1 MRPVQKRI
9 ASLLVICII
18 LTACQKNTESN
29 PKEVAFTVNGEEIGL
44 REWNFYIRMNQMQWE
59 KGYLETYGDKMWS
72 EELDEEGTTLA
83 DSLKE
88 EVFDT
93 ILQIHLTNQHAE
105 EYQIALDEED
115 REELHTRAADF
126 MKGYHQALL
135 DYAQADEA
143 FVYEKLC
150 ERELSRL
157 TAEAAVQDFV
167 PEISEEEVHR
177 EGICYVLISTTGL
190 RDSEGNLTPF
200 SEEEVEARTLLAQE
214 VCEEA
219 KTKGDLET
227 VAEEKEL
234 TPILSSMGEA
244 EDGQEPLMLEAAK
257 ALAVGEVSE
266 PIWTEEGWFI
276 VQHTSDYDE
285 EGTSY
290 FREYLS
296 DIAREEEYTRI
307 YETWKTKAKIVENTE
322 IMEKVE
328 VEIVL
333 KELL

>member
-1 MRPVQKRI
+1 
-9 ASLLVICII
+9 
-18 LTACQKNTESN
+18 
-29 PKEVAFTVNGEEIGL
+29 
-44 REWNFYIRMNQMQWE
+44 
-59 KGYLETYGDKMWS
+59 MWS

-93 ILQIHLTNQHAE
+93 ILKIHLTNQHAE

-219 KTKGDLET
+219 KAKGDLET

-244 EDGQEPLMLEAAK
+244 EDGQ
-257 ALAVGEVSE
+257 
-266 PIWTEEGWFI
+266 
-276 VQHTSDYDE
+276 
-285 EGTSY
+285 
-290 FREYLS
+290 
-296 DIAREEEYTRI
+296 
-307 YETWKTKAKIVENTE
+307 
-322 IMEKVE
+322 
-328 VEIVL
+328 
-333 KELL
+333 